1 MTAEEL
7 RQLGPDELR
16 VKEKEMREQLAR
28 LRFQLAAGQT
38 ESVKKL
44 RGLRK
49 DIARLLSVRREHIL
63 RGTNGGKQE
72 APQAARRAGGER
84 ADGQDHRGQ
93 GPPPRPAPLLQA
105 GGAGAQKVL
114 RPRRAEPVPRE

>member
-7 RQLGPDELR
+7 RQLSPDELR

-44 RGLRK
+44 RVLRK
-49 DIARLLSVRREHIL
+49 DIARLLSVRRE
-63 RGTNGGKQE
+63 RE
-72 APQAARRAGGER
+72 ARVSHAGER
-84 ADGQDHRGQ
+84 
-93 GPPPRPAPLLQA
+93 
-105 GGAGAQKVL
+105 
-114 RPRRAEPVPRE
+114 